1 MEGRKEEQCVADLDT
16 SDPAIGDLGK
26 GELGVVVPYKAELD
40 GSNAVEVG
48 YWLGVDEIIN
58 KA

>member
-1 MEGRKEEQCVADLDT
+1 MADLDT